1 MPPLHLLDEFS
12 YHRRLA
18 ATPGPALVLL
28 TSPDCGGCRIVEAR
42 LPAAAPAHAALFR
55 VDVQQSPALARA
67 LEVFHLPALF
77 LYSDGHYHARLEC
90 EITPERLRA
99 AIAAAL
105 AAPPEEEP

>member
-1 MPPLHLLDEFS
+1 MQPLDEFT

-28 TSPDCGGCRIVEAR
+28 TSPDCGACRAAENR
-42 LPAAAPAHAALFR
+42 LPQAAPHHALFR

-77 LYSDGHYHARLEC
+77 LYRDGHYHARLEC
-90 EITPERLRA
+90 EITAECLSA
-99 AIAAAL
+99 AITAAL